1 MRNPKTII
9 FGLNEAENH
18 QQEQFSDD
26 HLQELPR
33 KINLEKVHKYTLNY
47 IIISIILNINIIDN
61 VVYLHKTT

>member
-26 HLQELPR
+26 HLLVLQR
-33 KINLEKVHKYTLNY
+33 
-47 IIISIILNINIIDN
+47 NIYFDI
-61 VVYLHKTT
+61 